1 MINSILLQTEAAVP
15 VLHKSAKAF
24 GVADPYGVA
33 MAIIAMS
40 VVFIAL
46 IFLYM
51 TFKYLGK
58 IYGGERRK
66 KDVTPKHA
74 AIEDEDEISGEI
86 NAVIALALH
95 MYHAQLH
102 DIEDPIITMKRVART
117 YSPWSS
123 KIYGLT
129 RSPK

>member
-15 VLHKSAKAF
+15 VLHKSAAAF
-24 GVADPYGVA
+24 GAADPYGVA

-40 VVFIAL
+40 VVFGAL

-58 IYGGERRK
+58 LYGSEKKK
-66 KDVTPKHA
+66 KDIPSKQSAVKA
-74 AIEDEDEISGEI
+74 EGEISGEI
-86 NAVIALALH
+86 NAAIALALH

-102 DIEDPIITMKRVART
+102 DLEDPIITMKRVART